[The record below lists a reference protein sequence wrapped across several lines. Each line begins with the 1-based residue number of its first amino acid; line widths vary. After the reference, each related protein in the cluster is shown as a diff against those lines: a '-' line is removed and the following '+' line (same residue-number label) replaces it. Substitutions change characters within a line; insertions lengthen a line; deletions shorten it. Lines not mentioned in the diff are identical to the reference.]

1 MSIDREMDKGDV
13 IIYTNMMDYYSVI
26 KRNEVM
32 LFAATWMKLEVFI
45 KSDVSQSISYDVTYL
60 NII

>member
-1 MSIDREMDKGDV
+1 M
-13 IIYTNMMDYYSVI
+13 IIYTYMMDYYSVI

-45 KSDVSQSISYDVTYL
+45 ISDVSQSISYDVTYL

>member
-1 MSIDREMDKGDV
+1 MSIDRGMDKGDV
-13 IIYTNMMDYYSVI
+13 IIYTYMMDYYSVI

-45 KSDVSQSISYDVTYL
+45 ISDVSQSISYDVTYL

>member
-1 MSIDREMDKGDV
+1 
-13 IIYTNMMDYYSVI
+13 MMDYYSVI

-45 KSDVSQSISYDVTYL
+45 ISDVSQSISYDVTYL

>member
-1 MSIDREMDKGDV
+1 MSIDRGMDKGDV